1 MGLPNANGSESSTY
15 GTGSGTPLR
24 FRNFIHREGFVGGEC
39 QGVPVRS

>member
-1 MGLPNANGSESSTY
+1 MGLPIANGSESSTY

-24 FRNFIHREGFVGGEC
+24 FRNFIHWERLPGGEC